1 MNFLPEPVC
10 ITQCLFSLLCSIFL
24 ASSDYALLDTVVV
37 FPVGASDGDR
47 QCVNVTILQDDI
59 VEGTEIF
66 FLQASSVHEVLSLIV
81 IDPSLSLT
89 TVSIAD
95 SASECLHILLSSR
108 N

>member
-1 MNFLPEPVC
+1 M
-10 ITQCLFSLLCSIFL
+10 I
-24 ASSDYALLDTVVV
+24 

-47 QCVNVTILQDDI
+47 QCINVTILQDDI

-81 IDPSLSLT
+81 IDPSSSLT

-95 SASECLHILLSSR
+95 SASECLYILLRSR
-108 N
+108 IV